1 MKSIDKPFE
10 EKQSVEL
17 AVGSFIIITFLFALY
32 VITNGNS
39 NVLILAWPFAVAA
52 IIANS
57 IMFFHLTEKFIKLQE
72 QRKEIG
78 FKIILLLSNIPIT
91 FVYYLVV
98 MKL

>member
-10 EKQSVEL
+10 EKQSIEL
-17 AVGSFIIITFLFALY
+17 AVGSFVIITFLFVLY

-39 NVLILAWPFAVAA
+39 NVLILAWPFALAT

-57 IMFFHLTEKFIKLQE
+57 IMFFHLMEKFFKLQE
-72 QRKEIG
+72 QRKDIG
-78 FKIILLLSNIPIT
+78 FKILLLLSNLPIT
-91 FVYYLVV
+91 FMYCLVV